1 MLDLPNVLSAL
12 VACKLKYFSRRL
24 KAALVTFG
32 LRIIMV
38 IIIVVNSPPKG
49 NFGSPSSIPLTPVR
63 RHCSITLL
71 STVII
76 IIIIIIIVIVIIV
89 IVIIVVIIIVVI
101 IVVVI
106 IV

>member
-1 MLDLPNVLSAL
+1 MLSAL

-32 LRIIMV
+32 LRIIIV

-63 RHCSITLL
+63 RHCNITLL

-89 IVIIVVIIIVVI
+89 VIVVIIIV
-101 IVVVI
+101 
-106 IV
+106 